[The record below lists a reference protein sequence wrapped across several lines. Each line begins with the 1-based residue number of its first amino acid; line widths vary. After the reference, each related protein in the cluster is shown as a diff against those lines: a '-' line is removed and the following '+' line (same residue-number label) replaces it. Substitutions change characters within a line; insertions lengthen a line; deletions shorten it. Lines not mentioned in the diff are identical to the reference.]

1 MPTGRLCS
9 QRRQDGCWDRG
20 GLYSADYGGDAATE
34 PGRKALAA
42 IRSAGR
48 VGMQG
53 AESEFRNGSRAILI
67 RVEGT
72 MMKIVILVALTFVL
86 ALVDRT
92 ANKAP
97 DPDSHS

>member
-1 MPTGRLCS
+1 
-9 QRRQDGCWDRG
+9 
-20 GLYSADYGGDAATE
+20 
-34 PGRKALAA
+34 
-42 IRSAGR
+42 
-48 VGMQG
+48 MQG
-53 AESEFRNGSRAILI
+53 AESEFRNGPRAILI
-67 RVEGT
+67 RAEDT